1 MKPYYPGVL
10 KPIFL
15 TQTLTVLML
24 LFLVFKGNG
33 SNNLSTA
40 FPVYLRSPACVVTDL
55 SLTKAI
61 QSNDKTYRVQVY
73 ASRFILPDINLLE
86 KQCGQSNL
94 TYEEVDGYFKYTT
107 PSTFNYAAVLK
118 ILHEIKAKPGFEG
131 SFVVAYK
138 GSARVKPPISTQVV
152 VAATKDPPHL
162 VAVDTTVSKVK
173 NQIAIADT
181 SPRTVSTPKNNP
193 TKILTKDPIGSPVSF
208 KAGFTNNFNI
218 PNLVIIILIL
228 FSFGFLIL
236 SLLLIFNVFRK
247 IEKSEESEEIGE
259 LYAEQLAVYLKDKS
273 ENAPVPELFK
283 EAITDFEKD
292 ILISEIITLYSML
305 PVETGNKIR
314 DLYFKLELDY
324 YSFLKLSSE
333 KWNVQ
338 AMGIHELSAMEANNE
353 VDSIGEFINH
363 PHPVPRH
370 EAIAAS
376 VKLRSDDPFGF
387 LDRLRVPLTKRDQ
400 INAYTILWKQQY
412 AIPDFSRWFDST
424 NPSVVQ
430 FAVEM
435 ASMNRQIE
443 AIEAFDK
450 LLHHSYKEVRE
461 SVIRAIGDMYLTT
474 YSARLIAQFDD
485 EHEPLQLL
493 ILQTMAKLQDPGLL
507 NFLSDIILINPFMKI
522 RMEAAKALINI
533 GPQGLA
539 RMQTLLLNEDHDIT
553 CIYNHI
559 IHS

>member
-1 MKPYYPGVL
+1 MKLYYPRIL

-24 LFLVFKGNG
+24 LFLVSKGNG

-40 FPVYLRSPACVVTDL
+40 FPVYLKSPACLVTDL
-55 SLTKAI
+55 SPTKAI
-61 QSNDKTYRVQVY
+61 QSNDKTYRVQVC

-118 ILHEIKAKPGFEG
+118 TLHEIKAKPGFEG

-138 GSARVKPPISTQVV
+138 GSERVKPPVSKQVV
-152 VAATKDPPHL
+152 VAATKDPPHS
-162 VAVDTTVSKVK
+162 VAVDTPVAKVK
-173 NQIAIADT
+173 NQIAITDI
-181 SPRTVSTPKNNP
+181 SPIVNSAPKSNA
-193 TKILTKDPIGSPVSF
+193 TKKLSKEPIESPVYF
-208 KAGFTNNFNI
+208 KAGFTNSFNI

-228 FSFGFLIL
+228 FSFGFLVL
-236 SLLLIFNVFRK
+236 GLLLIFKVFRK

-273 ENAPVPELFK
+273 ENVLVPELFK

-324 YSFLKLSSE
+324 YSFQKLSNE

-338 AMGIHELSAMEANNE
+338 AMGIHELSAMEVNNE

-363 PHPVPRH
+363 SHPVPRH

-443 AIEAFDK
+443 AVDRFDK
-450 LLHHSYKEVRE
+450 LLHHSYEEVRE
-461 SVIRAIGDMYLTT
+461 SVIKAIGDLFLTV
-474 YSARLIAQFDD
+474 YSTRLIAQFDN
-485 EHEPLQLL
+485 EHEHLRIL
-493 ILQTMAKLQDPGLL
+493 ILQTMGKLQDPELL
-507 NFLSDIILINPFMKI
+507 NFLSDIVLLNPFMKI

-533 GPQGLA
+533 GPQGLT
-539 RMQTLLLNEDHDIT
+539 RMQTLLLKEDHDIT
-553 CIYNHI
+553 YIYNYI
-559 IHS
+559 IQS